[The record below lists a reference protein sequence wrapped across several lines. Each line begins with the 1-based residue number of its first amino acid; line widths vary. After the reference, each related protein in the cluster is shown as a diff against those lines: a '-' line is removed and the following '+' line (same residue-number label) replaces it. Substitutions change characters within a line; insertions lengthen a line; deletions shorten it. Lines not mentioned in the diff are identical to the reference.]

1 MFLPDAESLFDNV
14 WMTTKFDFSSNF
26 QVDNGLFEPS
36 TNLVTNNSEP
46 LGDDVVETIVE
57 FGSSS
62 DSITSQETVSPA
74 WTSSNKSTSNDC
86 PTSPEQH
93 VPNIEMGAIH
103 NLQIDD
109 IIAWVEL
116 NGKLLLNESEVHSVA
131 GTTMEEN
138 ASIIDQPS
146 VTDQSFPVAV
156 EIEAGKETTTATP
169 QLPSSTGTTKT
180 PEQKQRKRLQ
190 NRNAATRY
198 RCKKRSAQEALNS
211 QCAELEDEKKR
222 LSKKVEALQ
231 QESECLKKLIVEVFQ
246 KKAEQK
252 NEQKK
257 VKLEL

>member
-1 MFLPDAESLFDNV
+1 MFLTDAESLFDNV

-26 QVDNGLFEPS
+26 QVDNSLFEPS
-36 TNLVTNNSEP
+36 TNLVTNYSEP
-46 LGDDVVETIVE
+46 LGDDVLETTVE

-62 DSITSQETVSPA
+62 DSITSQDTVSPA
-74 WTSSNKSTSNDC
+74 STSSNQSASKDC

-93 VPNIEMGAIH
+93 VPNIEMGDIH

-116 NGKLLLNESEVHSVA
+116 NGKLLLNESEVQFVA
-131 GTTMEEN
+131 GTAMEDN
-138 ASIIDQPS
+138 PSRTDQSS
-146 VTDQSFPVAV
+146 VTDQSPVAA
-156 EIEAGKETTTATP
+156 EIGAGMETTTATP
-169 QLPSSTGTTKT
+169 QPSSTGTTKT

-211 QCAELEDEKKR
+211 QCAELEDEQKM

-231 QESECLKKLIVEVFQ
+231 QETECLKKLIVEVFQ

-257 VKLEL
+257 TKLAF